1 MKLVA
6 NFHTKRGGLRRAI
19 GRPAS
24 LEAGAAKR
32 GQRWIQ
38 AIARSRE
45 IFGQTSGER
54 PPEAN

>member
-1 MKLVA
+1 MVS
-6 NFHTKRGGLRRAI
+6 FHTKRGGLRRAI

-24 LEAGAAKR
+24 LEAEAAKR

-38 AIARSRE
+38 GIALSRE